1 MENLF
6 HKPTST
12 DIVTVIRTENQAST
26 FSGVLPT
33 GSHFAGSMGRG
44 AAGQGARAGS
54 QLCLWRQLYPSTH
67 ASCPACRM
75 RVMTDVFGLLVKVIP
90 DLSVRRQGL
99 LVAVGEAREL
109 YDLYASVSTNS
120 NKSSYKY

>member
-44 AAGQGARAGS
+44 AAGAGGS
-54 QLCLWRQLYPSTH
+54 GRVSAVPLETAVPKHPRLLSCL
-67 ASCPACRM
+67 
-75 RVMTDVFGLLVKVIP
+75 
-90 DLSVRRQGL
+90 
-99 LVAVGEAREL
+99 
-109 YDLYASVSTNS
+109 
-120 NKSSYKY
+120 